1 MSTAFILILSLL
13 IVPVILWIQYKKEQK
28 LLESFIQCNELPLS
42 ESLNK
47 FSISLIQIDLL
58 PITGRFATTFLFSKD
73 FNCSIYKDCI
83 LLTMNNEGKYYSRI
97 IPKQDIKL
105 KKDLF
110 AGNIIYVR
118 IDNVKLVF
126 QVYSRDRFFK

>member
-1 MSTAFILILSLL
+1 MSTVFILILSLF
-13 IVPVILWIQYKKEQK
+13 IVPVILFVQYKKEQK
-28 LLESFIQCNELPLS
+28 LLVSFFNYNDVPLGNC
-42 ESLNK
+42 LNK
-47 FSISLIQIDLL
+47 FNISLIQIDWL

-73 FNCSIYKDCI
+73 FNCSIYEDSI
-83 LLTMNNEGKYYSRI
+83 LLTINNEGKYYSRI
-97 IPKQDIKL
+97 IPKYDIHL

-118 IDNVKLVF
+118 IDDVKLVF